1 MLAELKRFVYLRAQY
16 GMFECDKD
24 AWRLLM
30 AVVVTGAAAAGA
42 PSAAAS
48 TASTAPSPS
57 PAPPTASGAA
67 AKDDI
72 QIMRDILMMGKTPVK
87 DRRRAVQWLSD
98 EQWRNVLHLQ
108 QTGLFDNLLSGPQGL
123 SGGAEAKWKAWVN
136 LEEPEAAMP
145 PNGTNS
151 PTPATLHQLALVRAL
166 RPDRSKAATRKFVE
180 QTLGPDF
187 LASRAADL
195 ARVVEAS
202 GPDEPIICVISP
214 GADPTSRIHDL
225 ARKFKTKCH
234 DVSMGQGQEVVARK
248 CLEIAR
254 QCGDWVCIQNAHLA
268 GAFLKELAD
277 GNSSPGTTA
286 GAGTGTGTGTNA
298 GAGGSTDGP
307 PGGSPTADLASPV
320 DSGTETAATTAS
332 TTATTGFRLW
342 ITTEPTDEFPLGL
355 LQRGTRIT
363 CEPPAG
369 VHDALLAIVAG
380 LGDDTLEE
388 VKTPFWKPMLL
399 SLICMHVLSQERKRF
414 GPIGWVVGYEFSGM
428 DLLSSLAIVSNHL
441 YNCQRKA
448 KARAASS
455 SSAMMVTSGQHPSSA
470 ATAGSFSAAEI
481 DWEALRYLISVI
493 QYGGRIIDDRDQR
506 LMDVLVKRF
515 VSPDQFQGGTISLLD
530 PKKHPKLHH
539 LYRIRVDGQSM
550 RDGLVSEVEAL
561 PATDIP
567 EVFGLDGAAE
577 RVALEIAGRSM
588 FASLEKVIVHGGSS
602 AAPGGKHAKDA
613 GESHDAKD
621 NDEDSAVIDV
631 QAITSEPLRAVFR
644 MELAWLERPQ
654 SGPPADQRRRSRL
667 QAAIPFKGRCLH
679 LGAMSNPKALLNAV
693 LQDFARKHS
702 PLTVDELEIEWTV
715 TKLTPAG
722 IRDAPKDGLYVW
734 GLVLEGGVVWDE
746 QRSALKLAAASVRT
760 VFPVVHV
767 TAVEKSKRKRVPGKR
782 IYSCPLFVD
791 EGRKTAAFVDAVDL
805 VIDGGLTGDE
815 LVQRGVAL
823 IVD

>member
-1 MLAELKRFVYLRAQY
+1 MANVLAELKRFVYLRAQY

-30 AVVVTGAAAAGA
+30 AVVVKGAAAAGA
-42 PSAAAS
+42 A
-48 TASTAPSPS
+48 ASTAPSP
-57 PAPPTASGAA
+57 APPTTSGAA

-87 DRRRAVQWLSD
+87 DRRKAVQWLSD

-136 LEEPEAAMP
+136 LEEPEAATP

-151 PTPATLHQLALVRAL
+151 PTPAPLHQLALVRAL

-195 ARVVEAS
+195 ARVVEAA

-254 QCGDWVCIQNAHLA
+254 QRGDWVCIQNAHLA

-277 GNSSPGTTA
+277 GNLSSGATA
-286 GAGTGTGTGTNA
+286 GAGTNA

-307 PGGSPTADLASPV
+307 PGGSPTADRASSV
-320 DSGTETAATTAS
+320 DSGTETAATTAT

-363 CEPPAG
+363 CEPPSG

-380 LGDDTLEE
+380 LGDDMLEE

-428 DLLSSLAIVSNHL
+428 DLFSSLAIVSNHL

-448 KARAASS
+448 KAKAASS
-455 SSAMMVTSGQHPSSA
+455 SSAMMVTSDQHPRST
-470 ATAGSFSAAEI
+470 ATATADSFNAAEI

-515 VSPDQFQGGTISLLD
+515 VSPEQFEGGMISLLD

-539 LYRIRVDGQSM
+539 LYRIRVDGQSTC
-550 RDGLVSEVEAL
+550 DSLVREVEAL

-602 AAPGGKHAKDA
+602 AATGGKHAKDV
-613 GESHDAKD
+613 GQSHDAKD
-621 NDEDSAVIDV
+621 TDEDSTVIDV

-715 TKLTPAG
+715 TKLTPAA
-722 IRDAPKDGLYVW
+722 IRDAPKDGLYFW

-746 QRSALKLAAASVRT
+746 QRSALKLAAAGVRT

-767 TAVEKSKRKRVPGKR
+767 TAVEKGKRKRVPGKR

-805 VIDGGLTGDE
+805 VIDGGLTADE